1 MEWVITILSIG
12 CAFFAFQIVMDY
24 VKYKAVVNP
33 RIKRLQ
39 AAKGELQVR
48 IDASKIELAESQEKL
63 GPAKEEIERL
73 EQEYQDLQAE
83 IREERE
89 REGRRE
95 KQELDED

>member
-1 MEWVITILSIG
+1 MEWVITILAIG
-12 CAFFAFQIVMDY
+12 CVFFACQIVMDY

-39 AAKGELQVR
+39 AAKGELQIR

-89 REGRRE
+89 RGGRRE
-95 KQELDED
+95 SQELGED

>member
-89 REGRRE
+89 RGGRRE
-95 KQELDED
+95 PQELGED

>member
-89 REGRRE
+89 RGGRRE
-95 KQELDED
+95 PQELDED

>member
-1 MEWVITILSIG
+1 MEWVIAILGVG

-89 REGRRE
+89 RGGRRE
-95 KQELDED
+95 PQELGED

>member
-1 MEWVITILSIG
+1 MEWVITILAIG
-12 CAFFAFQIVMDY
+12 CVFFGFQIVVDY

-48 IDASKIELAESQEKL
+48 IDASKIELAESEGKL

-83 IREERE
+83 IRQERE
-89 REGRRE
+89 RGGRRE
-95 KQELDED
+95 PQELGED